1 MCKKKD
7 PNKKGFFGEFKE
19 FITRGNVLDMAVGVI
34 IGGAFT
40 AIVTALTSGIL
51 QPVINFLIGK
61 IMGNASLESARTI
74 LGKVVATDGKFYDN
88 LIQIAEHNRL
98 YPDGQIAVDWGK
110 TNYIDWGTFISAII
124 NFLLVALILF
134 CIIKAINTVHERGVA
149 AKEKLEADKKAKE
162 EAEQKAKE
170 EEEAR
175 IKAEAEAKA
184 KAEEEA
190 KKAAEKKKTP
200 AKKKSSGKKKA
211 PAKK

>member
-51 QPVINFLIGK
+51 QPVINYLIGR

-74 LGKVVATDGKFYDN
+74 LGKVIATDGKVYDN
-88 LIQIAEHNRL
+88 LIQIAEHNKM
-98 YPDGQIAVDWGK
+98 YPDGQIAVDWAK

-134 CIIKAINTVHERGVA
+134 IIIKAINTVHERGVA
-149 AKEKLEADKKAKE
+149 AKEKLEADLKAKE
-162 EAEQKAKE
+162 EAEKKAKE

-175 IKAEAEAKA
+175 LKAEAEAKA

-190 KKAAEKKKTP
+190 KKASEKKP
-200 AKKKSSGKKKA
+200 ASKKKSGSKKKA

>member
-61 IMGNASLESARTI
+61 MMGNASLERARTI
-74 LGKVVATDGKFYDN
+74 LGNVIATDGKVYDN
-88 LIQIAEHNRL
+88 AAQIAEHNRM
-98 YPDGQIAVDWGK
+98 YPDGQIAVDWAK

-149 AKEKLEADKKAKE
+149 AKEKLEAEMKAKE
-162 EAEQKAKE
+162 EAERKAKE

-175 IKAEAEAKA
+175 LKAEAEAKA

-190 KKAAEKKKTP
+190 KKASEKKP
-200 AKKKSSGKKKA
+200 ASKKKSSSKKKA